1 MISTATL
8 EAQMVKNQPAMQETQ
23 VLSLGQEHPLEKE
36 TATHSSVFAWGFPW
50 IEEPGGLQSTGFQKS
65 WTQLSNEHKMPLEHV
80 FSKCLSITIYVNK
93 GGD

>member
-1 MISTATL
+1 MVSTASL

-23 VLSLGQEHPLEKE
+23 VPSLGQEHPLEKE
-36 TATHSSVFAWGFPW
+36 TATHSSIFAWGFPW
-50 IEEPGGLQSTGFQKS
+50 MEEPARLQSTESQKS

-80 FSKCLSITIYVNK
+80 FGKCLSVTIYVNK

>member
-1 MISTATL
+1 MISTASL

-50 IEEPGGLQSTGFQKS
+50 IEEPGGPQSTGFQELDTTEQG
-65 WTQLSNEHKMPLEHV
+65 TQDAFRARV
-80 FSKCLSITIYVNK
+80 
-93 GGD
+93 